1 MLKKNWFFIGIALMI
16 LISFFLPQVGLFVK
30 QYEIL
35 NIGIFLAFF
44 LTGLT
49 LETSSI
55 LNQMKDIKVLA
66 AALFSS
72 LIFFSCLCLFSWTVV
87 LRQLA

>member
-72 LIFFSCLCLFSWTVV
+72 LIFFLSLPIFLDSCS
-87 LRQLA
+87 

>member
-44 LTGLT
+44 
-49 LETSSI
+49 
-55 LNQMKDIKVLA
+55 
-66 AALFSS
+66 
-72 LIFFSCLCLFSWTVV
+72 
-87 LRQLA
+87 